1 LCTFAPYFK
10 NQMDSIRVTSA
21 LISVFDKT
29 GLDVL
34 VRELADQKVTI
45 YSTGGTFDFIKKLGV
60 DAILVEDLT
69 GYPAM
74 LDGRVKT
81 LHPAV
86 FAGILARR
94 DEDHLGQL
102 KQHNLPQIDL
112 VVVDLYPFE
121 ETLRNT
127 TDDKA
132 IIEKI
137 DIGGVSL
144 LRAASKNH
152 ESVAVISRQSQY
164 PVVAEWLNSGNGC
177 TTLVQRTLLACE
189 SFEVTAA
196 YDMAIGEYF
205 ALKAGRTRSL
215 RYGENPHQA
224 ARFNGDLEDT
234 FIQLSGKDISYNNIV
249 DIDGAIALMA
259 EFKDDQPCFAIIK
272 HTNPCGVATRPGV
285 RDAWDAALACDPT
298 SAFGGIII
306 CNRPIDMETAKAID
320 ELFYEVLM
328 APGYADGVVDLL
340 KKKKNRIL
348 LQLKTFGLAAEQKR
362 SMLGGLLIQQA
373 DLYPVGSEIFKQVT
387 RAAIPAEQHGDLVF
401 GIKCVKHLKSNAIAI
416 TKDGQ
421 MIGSGVG
428 QTSRIDALNQAI
440 DKAARMSFSLEGAVL
455 ASDAFFP
462 FTDSVQIAHKAG
474 IKSIVQPGGSLR
486 DADSIEYCDQNGL
499 AMYFTGVRHFKH

>member
-1 LCTFAPYFK
+1 MS
-10 NQMDSIRVTSA
+10 NISITSA

-34 VRELADQKVTI
+34 VKELHKHNVTI
-45 YSTGGTFDFIKKLGV
+45 YSTGGTYDFIKNLGIE
-60 DAILVEDLT
+60 ATLVEDLT
-69 GYPAM
+69 GFPAM

-121 ETLRNT
+121 ETLKNT

-152 ESVAVISRQSQY
+152 ASVAVVSKQSQY
-164 PVVAEWLNSGNGC
+164 PTVAFWINENNGG
-177 TTLVQRTLLACE
+177 TTLEQRVQLAFE
-189 SFEVTAA
+189 SFEVTAG
-196 YDMAIGEYF
+196 YDTAIGAYF
-205 ALKAGRTRSL
+205 AGKAGHSKAL
-215 RYGENPHQA
+215 RYGENPHQKA
-224 ARFNGDLEDT
+224 T
-234 FIQLSGKDISYNNIV
+234 FTGNLNQTFVQLSGKEISYNNIV

-259 EFKDDQPCFAIIK
+259 EFKENNPTFAIIK
-272 HTNPCGVATRPGV
+272 HTNPCGVAIRSSV
-285 RDAWDAALACDPT
+285 KEAWDAALACDPT

-306 CNRPIDMETAKAID
+306 CNKNIDKATADAID
-320 ELFYEVLM
+320 EIFYEVLI
-328 APGYADGVVDLL
+328 APGFDAGVVDQL
-340 KKKKNRIL
+340 KKKKNRIIL
-348 LQLKTFGLAAEQKR
+348 ELKTFDLVSDQKKF
-362 SMLGGLLIQQA
+362 MLGGQLTQDMDIMRAEDEVFQKMTAASIPDEQRA
-373 DLYPVGSEIFKQVT
+373 DLI
-387 RAAIPAEQHGDLVF
+387 F

-416 TKDGQ
+416 VKDQQ
-421 MIGSGVG
+421 MIGAGLG
-428 QTSRIDALNQAI
+428 QTSRIDALNQSVE
-440 DKAARMSFSLEGAVL
+440 KAKRMGFSLEGSVL

-462 FTDSVQIAHKAG
+462 FSDSVAIAHEAG
-474 IKSIVQPGGSLR
+474 IRSIVQPGGSVK
-486 DADSIEYCDQNGL
+486 DNDSITYCDENGI